1 MCIGSDRVC
10 IEQQMLRLHRDR
22 LNVLLR
28 GVDYLML
35 GEGMGWDGKPISVRP
50 LNVSLNG
57 HRQNKD
63 ILLRP

>member
-35 GEGMGWDGKPISVRP
+35 GEGFGQTASRMGWETYQCEAAECFSKWP
-50 LNVSLNG
+50 
-57 HRQNKD
+57 
-63 ILLRP
+63 